1 MKPLLRVVLVIDA
14 LLLLAGGVLFVLTPW
29 KGLYDA
35 LQLVPVDPAMVGQA
49 FGIALLGLAWLAFH
63 ASFNGDLT
71 AGVARAV
78 GHVNWLIGVLMVVWL
93 IGLHRPELTAFGQL
107 VSVATAVVLFV
118 VGLGGVRLASAVRRR
133 ERVLAADAKTQQA
146 VTRREVAT
154 GAVPAPAPAPVVVPP
169 QPHPA
174 ATRVEPGIGA
184 AGTSTPS
191 GRAEPA
197 GTGAPSYA
205 PPATPGS
212 ATDPTQPPPRG

>member
-35 LQLVPVDPAMVGQA
+35 LQLVPVDPAMAGQA
-49 FGIALLGLAWLAFH
+49 FGVALLGLAWLAFH

-71 AGVARAV
+71 TGVARAV

-93 IGLHRPELTAFGQL
+93 IGLHRPELNALGQL
-107 VSVATAVVLFV
+107 VSVATAVVLLV
-118 VGLGGVRLASAVRRR
+118 IGLGGVRLASAVRRR
-133 ERVLAADAKTQQA
+133 ERGLAADAKAQPA
-146 VTRREVAT
+146 AD
-154 GAVPAPAPAPVVVPP
+154 AVPAATPAPVVVPP
-169 QPHPA
+169 QPQPA

-184 AGTSTPS
+184 SSAAAPAA
-191 GRAEPA
+191 RAEPA
-197 GTGAPSYA
+197 GTAAPSYA

-212 ATDPTQPPPRG
+212 AADPTRPPRA

>member
-35 LQLVPVDPAMVGQA
+35 LQLVPVDPAMAGQA
-49 FGIALLGLAWLAFH
+49 FGVALLGLAWLAFH

-71 AGVARAV
+71 TGVARAV

-93 IGLHRPELTAFGQL
+93 IGLYRPELNALGQL
-107 VSVATAVVLFV
+107 VSVATAVVLLV
-118 VGLGGVRLASAVRRR
+118 IGLGGVRLASAVRRR
-133 ERVLAADAKTQQA
+133 ERGLAADAKAQPA
-146 VTRREVAT
+146 AD
-154 GAVPAPAPAPVVVPP
+154 AVPAATPAPVVVPP
-169 QPHPA
+169 QPQPA

-184 AGTSTPS
+184 SSAAAPAA
-191 GRAEPA
+191 RAEPA
-197 GTGAPSYA
+197 GTAAPSYA

-212 ATDPTQPPPRG
+212 AADPTRPPRA

>member
-118 VGLGGVRLASAVRRR
+118 IGLGGVRLASAVRRR
-133 ERVLAADAKTQQA
+133 ERVLVAGAKAQQV
-146 VTRREVAT
+146 VTRRDTAAD
-154 GAVPAPAPAPVVVPP
+154 AVPAPTPAPVVVPP

-184 AGTSTPS
+184 AGTTTAA

-212 ATDPTQPPPRG
+212 ATDPTRPPPRG

>member
-35 LQLVPVDPAMVGQA
+35 LQLVPVDPAMAGQA
-49 FGIALLGLAWLAFH
+49 FGVALLGLAWLAFH

-71 AGVARAV
+71 TGVARAV

-93 IGLHRPELTAFGQL
+93 IGLHRPELNALGQL
-107 VSVATAVVLFV
+107 VSVATAVVLLV
-118 VGLGGVRLASAVRRR
+118 IGLGGVRLASAVRRR
-133 ERVLAADAKTQQA
+133 ERGLAADAKVQPA
-146 VTRREVAT
+146 AD
-154 GAVPAPAPAPVVVPP
+154 AVPAAMPAPVVVPP
-169 QPHPA
+169 QPQPA

-184 AGTSTPS
+184 SSAAAPAA
-191 GRAEPA
+191 RAEPA
-197 GTGAPSYA
+197 GTAAPSYA

-212 ATDPTQPPPRG
+212 AADPTRPPRA

>member
-35 LQLVPVDPAMVGQA
+35 LQLVPVDPAMAGQA
-49 FGIALLGLAWLAFH
+49 FGVALLGLAWLAFH

-71 AGVARAV
+71 TGVARAV

-93 IGLHRPELTAFGQL
+93 IGLHRPELNALGQL
-107 VSVATAVVLFV
+107 VSVATAVVLLV
-118 VGLGGVRLASAVRRR
+118 IGLGGVRLASAVRRR
-133 ERVLAADAKTQQA
+133 ERGLAADAKAQPA
-146 VTRREVAT
+146 AD
-154 GAVPAPAPAPVVVPP
+154 AVPAATPAPVVVPP
-169 QPHPA
+169 QPQPA

-184 AGTSTPS
+184 SSAAAPA

-197 GTGAPSYA
+197 GTAAPSYA

-212 ATDPTQPPPRG
+212 AADPTRPPRA

>member
-35 LQLVPVDPAMVGQA
+35 LQLVPVDPAMAGQA
-49 FGIALLGLAWLAFH
+49 FGVALLGLAWLAFH

-71 AGVARAV
+71 TGVARAV

-93 IGLHRPELTAFGQL
+93 IGLHRPELNALGQL
-107 VSVATAVVLFV
+107 VSVATAVVLLV
-118 VGLGGVRLASAVRRR
+118 IGLGGVRLASAVRRR
-133 ERVLAADAKTQQA
+133 ERGLAADAKAQPA
-146 VTRREVAT
+146 AD
-154 GAVPAPAPAPVVVPP
+154 AVPAATPAPVVVPP
-169 QPHPA
+169 QPQPA

-184 AGTSTPS
+184 SSAAAPAA
-191 GRAEPA
+191 RAEPA
-197 GTGAPSYA
+197 GTAAPSYA

-212 ATDPTQPPPRG
+212 AADLTRPPRA

>member
-35 LQLVPVDPAMVGQA
+35 LQLVPVDPAMAGQA
-49 FGIALLGLAWLAFH
+49 FGVALLGLAWLAFH

-71 AGVARAV
+71 TGVARAV

-93 IGLHRPELTAFGQL
+93 IGLHRPELNALGQL
-107 VSVATAVVLFV
+107 VSVATAVVPLV
-118 VGLGGVRLASAVRRR
+118 IGLGGVRLASAVRRR
-133 ERVLAADAKTQQA
+133 ERGLAADAKAQPA
-146 VTRREVAT
+146 AD
-154 GAVPAPAPAPVVVPP
+154 AVPAATPAPVVVPP
-169 QPHPA
+169 QPQPA

-184 AGTSTPS
+184 SSAAAPA

-197 GTGAPSYA
+197 GTAAPSYA

-212 ATDPTQPPPRG
+212 AADPTRPPRA